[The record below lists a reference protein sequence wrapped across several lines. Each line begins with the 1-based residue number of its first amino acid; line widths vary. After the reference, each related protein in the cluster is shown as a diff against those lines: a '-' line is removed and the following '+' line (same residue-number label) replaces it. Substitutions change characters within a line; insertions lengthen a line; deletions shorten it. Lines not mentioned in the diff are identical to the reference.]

1 MSRLAEIVAAMLQD
15 AEYQL
20 VVHKLD
26 KIRALLERARE
37 RNNELDVR
45 RFEIAERVEA
55 RRLDTLGRAITK
67 RLTGGNN

>member
-55 RRLDTLGRAITK
+55 RRLDALGRAITK

>member
-1 MSRLAEIVAAMLQD
+1 MSRLEEIVAAMLQD

-20 VVHKLD
+20 VIHKLD

>member
-1 MSRLAEIVAAMLQD
+1 MSRLEEIVAAMLQD

-20 VVHKLD
+20 VIHKLD

-55 RRLDTLGRAITK
+55 RRLDALGRAITK

>member
-1 MSRLAEIVAAMLQD
+1 MSRLEEIVAAMLQD

-55 RRLDTLGRAITK
+55 RRLDALGRAITK

>member
-20 VVHKLD
+20 VIHKLD

>member
-1 MSRLAEIVAAMLQD
+1 MSRLEEILAAMLQD

>member
-1 MSRLAEIVAAMLQD
+1 MSRLEEIVAAMLQD

>member
-1 MSRLAEIVAAMLQD
+1 MSRLEEIVALLLQD